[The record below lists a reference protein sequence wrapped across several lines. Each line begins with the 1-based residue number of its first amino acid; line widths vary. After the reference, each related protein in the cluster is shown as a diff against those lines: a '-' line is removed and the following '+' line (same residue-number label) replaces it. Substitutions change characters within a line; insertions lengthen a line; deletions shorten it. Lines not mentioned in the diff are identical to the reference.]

1 MGCPPSLDNWTRK
14 QSILFLYS
22 LELKRWRKANRNWA
36 VTFAPL
42 STTKSFSN
50 FLACKN
56 IPINLLCILL
66 GRSVWNW
73 VDFRGGS
80 PWGALSS
87 CPIAQWKVQ
96 PSHQVT
102 WAWVHGRKS
111 HRDAH
116 YIHSALRRVSQGH
129 SDWASSELEATA
141 HCQAPSQAVNHRGN
155 LRVRD
160 GETMKRNFL
169 GLILMSKWSLVGNP
183 VKSCSPLGVSAL
195 QRGPFLHLQ
204 C

>member
-1 MGCPPSLDNWTRK
+1 MSCGLPPPSPALDNWTRN
-14 QSILFLYS
+14 QAILFLYS

-80 PWGALSS
+80 PWGALLS

-96 PSHQVT
+96 PSRQVT

-111 HRDAH
+111 QRCSLHPQC
-116 YIHSALRRVSQGH
+116 SAASFTRSLRLSFLWVGGY
-129 SDWASSELEATA
+129 SSL
-141 HCQAPSQAVNHRGN
+141 S
-155 LRVRD
+155 
-160 GETMKRNFL
+160 
-169 GLILMSKWSLVGNP
+169 
-183 VKSCSPLGVSAL
+183 
-195 QRGPFLHLQ
+195 GPKPG